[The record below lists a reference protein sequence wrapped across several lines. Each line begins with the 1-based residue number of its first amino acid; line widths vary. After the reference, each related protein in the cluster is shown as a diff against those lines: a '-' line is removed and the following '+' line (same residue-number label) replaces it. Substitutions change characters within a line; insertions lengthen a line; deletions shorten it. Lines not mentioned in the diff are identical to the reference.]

1 MYVGTVAYKVI
12 PVHTRAFPT
21 SVFLVVR
28 YQHDASLGPF
38 GSEATVVGYDP
49 FTDECKTGAGQKQI
63 AQRRGMA
70 VNPNKGDP
78 ITHGRRGRG
87 GSGREL
93 ERAGYATGE

>member
-21 SVFLVVR
+21 SVLLVVR

-38 GSEATVVGYDP
+38 GSEATAVGYDP
-49 FTDECKTGAGQKQI
+49 FTDECKTGAGQKQN

-78 ITHGRRGRG
+78 ITHGQGGPGRERG
-87 GSGREL
+87 EL
-93 ERAGYATGE
+93 ERTGYTA